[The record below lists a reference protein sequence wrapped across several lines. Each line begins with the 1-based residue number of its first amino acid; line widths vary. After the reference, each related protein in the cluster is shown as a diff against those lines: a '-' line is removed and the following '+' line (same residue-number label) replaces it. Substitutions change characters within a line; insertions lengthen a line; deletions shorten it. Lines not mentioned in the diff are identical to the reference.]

1 MAHSG
6 APALLLTGDGAFGC
20 HRRGARL
27 TGGGADALF
36 PLLPGQVAVRVS
48 GDGGGTSGSAVLVG
62 VSGQAAALAA
72 AGVLTASMVGRG
84 PDTAAA
90 TIGRSVEAAATT
102 LSRGTESAATTLSRS
117 VEAAATTLSRGTEA
131 AATTLSR
138 GAEAAATT
146 LSRGTEAAATTL
158 GASVNSL
165 GQSIQSA
172 ATTLGGLLCVGMVL
186 AAFLMRTR

>member
-102 LSRGTESAATTLSRS
+102 LSRGTE
-117 VEAAATTLSRGTEA
+117 
-131 AATTLSR
+131 
-138 GAEAAATT
+138 
-146 LSRGTEAAATTL
+146 AAATTL